1 MVPSRTG
8 NILVN
13 QPRHGRFARMKPRN
27 ALTHVVEALTNF
39 PVVALLGPRQVG
51 KTTLA
56 LAVAK
61 SMSED
66 AVRYL
71 DLESAADLA
80 RLSDPEA
87 YLEAQKGRLVILDEI
102 HRRPELFALL
112 RGLVD
117 RRRRD
122 GLRTGQFLVLG
133 SASLSLL
140 RQSSETLAGR
150 ISFVDLT
157 PITIDETGASI
168 TEIETLWL
176 RGGFP
181 DSLYASSDAAS
192 FAWRKMFIRTYL
204 ERDVPEFGPR
214 VPAETLRRFWTML
227 AHNQGQQLNA
237 ARLAAGLGVSGQT
250 VSRYLDLLVDLLL
263 ARRLPAWSGNAGKRL
278 VKAPKVYVRDS
289 GIVHALL
296 GLPQLEDMLGHPVA
310 GFSWEGFVIESV
322 LAAARG
328 AEVSYYRTSA
338 GAEVDLVVE
347 GRGNHRYVIEIKRS
361 TAPAVSK
368 GFWIGR
374 DDLGAA
380 GALVIYP
387 GKERIPLGD
396 GAEAL
401 GVHDAMRWVR
411 DRV

>member
-1 MVPSRTG
+1 M
-8 NILVN
+8 N
-13 QPRHGRFARMKPRN
+13 ARS
-27 ALTHVVEALTNF
+27 ALPEVREALATF

-56 LAVAK
+56 LAVAE
-61 SMSED
+61 SLGAD

-80 RLSDPEA
+80 RLADPEA
-87 YLEAQKGRLVILDEI
+87 YLEAQRGRLVILDEI
-102 HRRPELFALL
+102 HRRPDLFALL

-133 SASLSLL
+133 SASLDLL
-140 RQSSETLAGR
+140 RQSSESLAGR
-150 ISFVDLT
+150 ISFVDLL
-157 PITIDETGASI
+157 PITVDEIGASAP
-168 TEIETLWL
+168 EIESLWL

-181 DSLYASSDAAS
+181 DSLYASSDATS
-192 FAWRKMFIRTYL
+192 FTWRKMFIRTYL
-204 ERDVPEFGPR
+204 ERDIPQFGPR
-214 VPAETLRRFWTML
+214 VPAETLRRFWMML
-227 AHNQGQQLNA
+227 AHNQGQQFNA
-237 ARLAAGLGVSGQT
+237 SRLAAGLGVSGQT

-263 ARRLPAWSGNAGKRL
+263 VRRLPVWSGNVGKRL

-289 GIVHALL
+289 GVVHALL
-296 GLPQLEDMLGHPVA
+296 GLPQLEDVLGHPVA
-310 GFSWEGFVIESV
+310 GFTWEGMVIESV
-322 LAAARG
+322 LAAAHG
-328 AEVSYYRTSA
+328 ATVSYYRTSA

-347 GRGNHRYVIEIKRS
+347 GRGNRRYVIEIKRS
-361 TAPAVSK
+361 TAPVVSK

-374 DDLGAA
+374 EDLGAA

-387 GKERIPLGD
+387 GQERIPLAD

-401 GVHDAMRWVR
+401 GVRDAMQWVH
-411 DRV
+411 DRI